1 MKTTKILVSFFSAL
15 ALTACANT
23 SASSGSGALNANCPM
38 MPSHE
43 ADETVTTDFNG
54 QTVAFC
60 CPKCVSGWEKLDDSD
75 KQSRL
80 ASATAQD

>member
-15 ALTACANT
+15 ALTACANMG
-23 SASSGSGALNANCPM
+23 SSSGNAAVNANCPM

-43 ADETVTTDFNG
+43 ADQEVTSEFNG

-60 CPKCVSGWEKLDDSD
+60 CPKCISGWDKLDDAD

-80 ASATAQD
+80 ADAMPQQ